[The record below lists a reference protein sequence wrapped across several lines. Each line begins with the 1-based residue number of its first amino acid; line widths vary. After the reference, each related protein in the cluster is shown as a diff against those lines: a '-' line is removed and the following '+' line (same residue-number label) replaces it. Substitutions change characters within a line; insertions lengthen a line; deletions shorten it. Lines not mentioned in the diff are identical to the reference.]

1 MTNCKTMIKL
11 IKAGLSLV
19 VILISSSVNFH
30 GNNTHFIYFLLL
42 LLLLLL
48 LILLLLLLLL
58 YPLHLGLTINA
69 KKFFRYKRKQ
79 NKKKLK

>member
-1 MTNCKTMIKL
+1 MIKL
-11 IKAGLSLV
+11 MKAGLSLV
-19 VILISSSVNFH
+19 VILISSSVDFH
-30 GNNTHFIYFLLL
+30 GNNTHFIYFLLF
-42 LLLLLL
+42 
-48 LILLLLLLLL
+48 LLLLLLLL

>member
-1 MTNCKTMIKL
+1 MKV
-11 IKAGLSLV
+11 GLSLV

-48 LILLLLLLLL
+48 LSSSL
-58 YPLHLGLTINA
+58 YPVHLGLTINA
-69 KKFFRYKRKQ
+69 KNFFRYKTKQ
-79 NKKKLK
+79 KKKLK

>member
-1 MTNCKTMIKL
+1 MIKL

-42 LLLLLL
+42 LLLL
-48 LILLLLLLLL
+48 

>member
-11 IKAGLSLV
+11 MKAGLSLV

-48 LILLLLLLLL
+48 LL
-58 YPLHLGLTINA
+58 YPVHLGLTINA

>member
-1 MTNCKTMIKL
+1 MTNCKTIEKL
-11 IKAGLSLV
+11 MKAGLSLV

-48 LILLLLLLLL
+48 LL

>member
-1 MTNCKTMIKL
+1 MIKL

-42 LLLLLL
+42 LLLLL
-48 LILLLLLLLL
+48 

-69 KKFFRYKRKQ
+69 KKFFRYKTKQ
-79 NKKKLK
+79 NRKKLK

>member
-1 MTNCKTMIKL
+1 MIKL

-48 LILLLLLLLL
+48 L

-69 KKFFRYKRKQ
+69 KKFFRYKKKQ

>member
-1 MTNCKTMIKL
+1 MIKL

-30 GNNTHFIYFLLL
+30 GNNAHFIYFLL
-42 LLLLLL
+42 
-48 LILLLLLLLL
+48 LLLLLLLL

>member
-1 MTNCKTMIKL
+1 M
-11 IKAGLSLV
+11 KAGLSLV

-48 LILLLLLLLL
+48 LLSSSL
-58 YPLHLGLTINA
+58 YPVHLGLTINA
-69 KKFFRYKRKQ
+69 KNFFRYKTKQ
-79 NKKKLK
+79 KKKLK

>member
-48 LILLLLLLLL
+48 L

>member
-1 MTNCKTMIKL
+1 MIKL

-48 LILLLLLLLL
+48 L

>member
-19 VILISSSVNFH
+19 FILISSSVNFH
-30 GNNTHFIYFLLL
+30 GNNTHFIYFL
-42 LLLLLL
+42 
-48 LILLLLLLLL
+48 LLLLLLLL

>member
-1 MTNCKTMIKL
+1 MIKL

-19 VILISSSVNFH
+19 VILISSSANFH
-30 GNNTHFIYFLLL
+30 GNNTHFIYF
-42 LLLLLL
+42 
-48 LILLLLLLLL
+48 LLLLLL

-69 KKFFRYKRKQ
+69 KKFFRYKTKQ